1 MYSCKNTSCPDNK
14 TTLINQFNQFVN
26 TTLRSKQY
34 YSIKEWQ
41 SKDQE
46 FTNYLQ
52 NCYMPYDTLMYL
64 DERQKFWSDAI
75 RYYFK
80 RYDNRITTELLN
92 AKNPNSKLMQNQIR
106 SLWANPDVAFQQIFQ
121 EMTGL
126 KFDDA
131 VDAVRD
137 TSLRN
142 Q

>member
-1 MYSCKNTSCPDNK
+1 
-14 TTLINQFNQFVN
+14 
-26 TTLRSKQY
+26 
-34 YSIKEWQ
+34 
-41 SKDQE
+41 
-46 FTNYLQ
+46 
-52 NCYMPYDTLMYL
+52 MPYDTLMYL